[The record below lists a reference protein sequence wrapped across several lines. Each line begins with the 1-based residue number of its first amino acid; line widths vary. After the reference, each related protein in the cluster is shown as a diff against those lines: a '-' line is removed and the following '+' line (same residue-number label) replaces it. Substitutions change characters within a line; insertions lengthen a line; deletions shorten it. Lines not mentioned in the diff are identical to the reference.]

1 MSLDIDHRL
10 ESRGETGHGGTGR
23 NGAVSHE
30 FDMTAHV
37 DAVPDY
43 LGDDIDMDLQ
53 QPVRPRRGRVAMQR
67 TNRDRSRSNGDLD
80 II

>member
-1 MSLDIDHRL
+1 
-10 ESRGETGHGGTGR
+10 
-23 NGAVSHE
+23 
-30 FDMTAHV
+30 MTAHV
-37 DAVPDY
+37 ESVPNY